1 MTVRFQAFHSIKAI
15 GNREVLFNWSR
26 TNPLGALDQVW
37 RPTTRDEL
45 QQLLREYPERKL
57 RLIGS
62 GLSFEPI
69 HSVYA
74 EGSQALLVDLH
85 HLRGQLDKTADTVTY
100 LAGTPLDTV
109 YADLIAMDRMLPAS
123 PGVIGIQTLGGA
135 LSTGTHGQGLH
146 QSALCDAVAALTVML
161 ASGDII
167 RVDRT
172 DPRFGAFVMGMG
184 MLGILLDVTLN
195 TVPNRIMRCTKFTT
209 DYPFLLEH
217 NERLNRE
224 HAFVK
229 SWWFAWTGESHIW
242 LVDPA
247 SDDEVARYRAGGSE
261 PLVLEGD
268 MDERMN
274 LALNATIDATLQKMA
289 RDTKDEA
296 RAGEHFETVRRFK
309 EASDLVGNVYQILCK
324 GIPAPQIN
332 CEVAVP
338 LERMGEALA
347 ILQAWQEAN
356 PGVLHYPFILR
367 CTGPSVAWLSA
378 AHDKS
383 VCWIG
388 FLVYLAADGTFVGG
402 SMEQM
407 RELQQLLVPLGGI
420 PHFGKHLAMDL
431 YDFPALLPRWHDFLA
446 LKRELDPHG
455 RFENR
460 WLGDLFANR

>member
-85 HLRGQLDKTADTVTY
+85 HLRGQLDKTTDTVTY

-309 EASDLVGNVYQILCK
+309 DASDLVGNVYQILCK

-338 LERMGEALA
+338 LERMGEALS

-378 AHDKS
+378 AHGKS

>member
-184 MLGILLDVTLN
+184 MLGILLDVTLQ

-309 EASDLVGNVYQILCK
+309 DASDLVGNVYQILCK

-338 LERMGEALA
+338 LERMGEALE
-347 ILQAWQEAN
+347 ILQTWQEAN

>member
-37 RPTTRDEL
+37 RPKNRDEL
-45 QQLLREYPERKL
+45 QALLREYPARKL

-85 HLRGQLDKTADTVTY
+85 HLRGQLAKTADTVTY
-100 LAGTPLDTV
+100 QAGTPLDTV
-109 YADLIAMDRMLPAS
+109 YGDLIAMDRMLPAS

-146 QSALCDAVAALTVML
+146 QSSLCDAVEALTVML
-161 ASGDII
+161 ANGDII
-167 RVDRT
+167 EVDRT

-184 MLGILLDVTLN
+184 MLGVLLDVRLR

-224 HAFVK
+224 HGFVK

-247 SDDEVARYRAGGSE
+247 SEEEEARYRAGGSE
-261 PLVLEGD
+261 PLLLEEGVD
-268 MDERMN
+268 GAMN
-274 LALNATIDATLQKMA
+274 AALNDTIDATLQKMA

-309 EASDLVGNVYQILCK
+309 DASDLVGNVYQILCK

-338 LERMGEALA
+338 LERMQEALE
-347 ILQAWQEAN
+347 ILQHWQERN
-356 PGVLHYPFILR
+356 PGALHYPFILR
-367 CTGPSVAWLSA
+367 CTGPSEAWLSA
-378 AHDKS
+378 AHGKS

-407 RELQQLLVPLGGI
+407 RELQQLLVPLGGT

-460 WLGDLFANR
+460 WLGELFANR

>member
-26 TNPLGALDQVW
+26 TNPLGVLDQVW

-309 EASDLVGNVYQILCK
+309 DASDLVGNVYQILCK

>member
-1 MTVRFQAFHSIKAI
+1 MTVQFQAFHSIKAI

-37 RPTTRDEL
+37 RPKSRDEL
-45 QQLLREYPERKL
+45 QMLLREHPERKL

-85 HLRGQLDKTADTVTY
+85 HLRGQLAKTADTVTY
-100 LAGTPLDTV
+100 QAGTPLDTV
-109 YADLIAMDRMLPAS
+109 YAELIAMERMLPAS

-146 QSALCDAVAALTVML
+146 QSALCDAVEAMTVML
-161 ASGDII
+161 ANGEII

-184 MLGILLDVTLN
+184 MLGILLDVTLR
-195 TVPNRIMRCTKFTT
+195 TVPNRIMRCAKFTT

-224 HAFVK
+224 HGFVK

-247 SDDEVARYRAGGSE
+247 SDEEVARYRAGGSE
-261 PLVLEGD
+261 PLLLDGD
-268 MDERMN
+268 IDARM
-274 LALNATIDATLQKMA
+274 NATIDATLQKMA
-289 RDTKDEA
+289 KDTKDETL
-296 RAGEHFETVRRFK
+296 AGEHFETVRRFK
-309 EASDLVGNVYQILCK
+309 DASDLVGNVYQILCK

-338 LERMGEALA
+338 LHRMNEALET
-347 ILQAWQEAN
+347 LQAWQEAN

-367 CTGPSVAWLSA
+367 CTGPSEAWLSA
-378 AHDKS
+378 AYGQS

-388 FLVYLAADGTFVGG
+388 FLVYLAADGTFVNG

-407 RELQQLLVPLGGI
+407 RELQQLLAPLGGI

-431 YDFPALLPRWHDFLA
+431 YDFPALLPRWNDFVA
-446 LKRELDPHG
+446 LKAELDPHG

-460 WLGDLFANR
+460 WLSDLFANR

>member
-85 HLRGQLDKTADTVTY
+85 HLRGQLAKTADTVTY
-100 LAGTPLDTV
+100 QAGTPLDTV

-146 QSALCDAVAALTVML
+146 QSALCDAVAAMTVML

-167 RVDRT
+167 RVDRS

-184 MLGILLDVTLN
+184 MLGVLLDVTLN

-209 DYPFLLEH
+209 DYPFLLAH

-309 EASDLVGNVYQILCK
+309 DASDLVGNVYQILCK

-338 LERMGEALA
+338 LERMGEALE

>member
-309 EASDLVGNVYQILCK
+309 DASDLVGNVYQILCK

-367 CTGPSVAWLSA
+367 CAGPSVAWLSA
-378 AHDKS
+378 AHGKS

-431 YDFPALLPRWHDFLA
+431 YDFPALLPRWHDFLT

>member
-309 EASDLVGNVYQILCK
+309 DASDLVGNVYQILCK

-431 YDFPALLPRWHDFLA
+431 YDFPVLLPRWHDFLA

>member
-261 PLVLEGD
+261 PLLLEGD
-268 MDERMN
+268 ADSAMN
-274 LALNATIDATLQKMA
+274 AALNTTIDATLQKMA

-309 EASDLVGNVYQILCK
+309 DASDLVGNVYQILCK

-338 LERMGEALA
+338 LDRMGEALE

>member
-224 HAFVK
+224 HVFVK

-309 EASDLVGNVYQILCK
+309 DASDLVGNVYQILCK

-338 LERMGEALA
+338 LERMEEALA

>member
-309 EASDLVGNVYQILCK
+309 DASDLVGNVYQILCK

-420 PHFGKHLAMDL
+420 PHFGKHLVMDL

>member
-1 MTVRFQAFHSIKAI
+1 MTVQFQAFHSIKAI

-37 RPTTRDEL
+37 HPKSRDEL
-45 QQLLREYPERKL
+45 QALLREHPERKL

-85 HLRGQLDKTADTVTY
+85 HLRGQLAKTADTVTY
-100 LAGTPLDTV
+100 QAGTPLDTV
-109 YADLIAMDRMLPAS
+109 YAELIAMERMLPAS

-146 QSALCDAVAALTVML
+146 QSALCDAVEAMTVML

-184 MLGILLDVTLN
+184 MLGILLDVTLR

-224 HAFVK
+224 HGFVK

-247 SDDEVARYRAGGSE
+247 SDEEVARYRAGGSE
-261 PLVLEGD
+261 PLLLDGD
-268 MDERMN
+268 IDARM
-274 LALNATIDATLQKMA
+274 NATIDATLQKMA
-289 RDTKDEA
+289 KDTKDEA
-296 RAGEHFETVRRFK
+296 LAGEHFETVRRFK
-309 EASDLVGNVYQILCK
+309 DASDLVGNVYQILCK

-338 LERMGEALA
+338 LHRMNEALET
-347 ILQAWQEAN
+347 LQAWQQAN

-367 CTGPSVAWLSA
+367 CTGSSEAWLSA
-378 AHDKS
+378 AYGQP

-388 FLVYLAADGTFVGG
+388 FLVYLAADGTFVNG

-431 YDFPALLPRWHDFLA
+431 YDFPALLPRWNDFVA
-446 LKRELDPHG
+446 LKAELDPHG

-460 WLGDLFANR
+460 WLSDLFANR

>member
-209 DYPFLLEH
+209 DYPFLLAH

-309 EASDLVGNVYQILCK
+309 DASDLVGNVYQILCK

-338 LERMGEALA
+338 LERMGEALE

>member
-26 TNPLGALDQVW
+26 TNPLGALEQVW
-37 RPTTRDEL
+37 RPTSRDQL
-45 QQLLREYPERKL
+45 QRLLREHPERKL

-85 HLRGQLDKTADTVTY
+85 HLRGQLSKTEESVTY
-100 LAGTPLDTV
+100 QAGTPLDTV
-109 YADLIAMDRMLPAS
+109 YGDLIAMERMLPAS

-146 QSALCDAVAALTVML
+146 QSALCDAVEAMTLML
-161 ASGDII
+161 ANGDLI

-184 MLGILLDVTLN
+184 MLGILLDVTLR

-224 HAFVK
+224 HGFVK

-247 SDDEVARYRAGGSE
+247 SDEEVDRYRAAGSE
-261 PLVLEGD
+261 PLLLEGD
-268 MDERMN
+268 IDARM
-274 LALNATIDATLQKMA
+274 NATIDATLQKMA
-289 RDTKDEA
+289 KDTKDEA
-296 RAGEHFETVRRFK
+296 RLGEHFETVRRFK
-309 EASDLVGNVYQILCK
+309 DASDLVGNVYQILCK

-338 LERMGEALA
+338 LHRMAEALE
-347 ILQAWQEAN
+347 ILQRWQQAN

-367 CTGPSVAWLSA
+367 CTGPSEAWLSA
-378 AHDKS
+378 AYDQS
-383 VCWIG
+383 VCWVG
-388 FLVYLAADGTFVGG
+388 FLVYLAADGTFVNG

-431 YDFPALLPRWHDFLA
+431 YDFPALLPRWNDFLA
-446 LKRELDPHG
+446 LKAELDPCG

-460 WLGDLFANR
+460 WLADLFANR

>member
-309 EASDLVGNVYQILCK
+309 DASDLVGNVYQILCK

-338 LERMGEALA
+338 LERMGEALS

-378 AHDKS
+378 AHEVGVLDRFS
-383 VCWIG
+383 GLSGGGRDLCRGLHGADARVAATAG
-388 FLVYLAADGTFVGG
+388 APRRYSPFRQAPGDGPLRLPGPVAALA
-402 SMEQM
+402 
-407 RELQQLLVPLGGI
+407 R
-420 PHFGKHLAMDL
+420 
-431 YDFPALLPRWHDFLA
+431 LPGPEA
-446 LKRELDPHG
+446 G
-455 RFENR
+455 
-460 WLGDLFANR
+460 A

>member
-261 PLVLEGD
+261 PLVLEGA

-309 EASDLVGNVYQILCK
+309 DASDLVGNVYQILCK

-347 ILQAWQEAN
+347 VLQAWQEAN

>member
-1 MTVRFQAFHSIKAI
+1 MTVQFQAFHSIKAI
-15 GNREVLFNWSR
+15 DNREVLFNWSR
-26 TNPLGALDQVW
+26 TNPLGALEQVW
-37 RPTTRDEL
+37 RPKHRDDL
-45 QQLLREYPERKL
+45 QALLREFPERKL

-74 EGSQALLVDLH
+74 EGNQALLVDLH
-85 HLRGQLDKTADTVTY
+85 HLRGQLAQTADTVTY
-100 LAGTPLDTV
+100 QAGTPLDTV
-109 YADLIAMDRMLPAS
+109 YAELIAMERMLPAS

-146 QSALCDAVAALTVML
+146 QSALCDAVEVLTVML

-167 RVDRT
+167 RVDRA

-184 MLGILLDVTLN
+184 MLGILLDVTLR

-224 HAFVK
+224 HGFVK

-247 SDDEVARYRAGGSE
+247 SEEEVTRYRAAGSE
-261 PLVLEGD
+261 PLLLDGD
-268 MDERMN
+268 IDARM
-274 LALNATIDATLQKMA
+274 NATIDATLQKMA
-289 RDTKDEA
+289 KDTKDEA
-296 RAGEHFETVRRFK
+296 LAGEHFETVRRFK
-309 EASDLVGNVYQILCK
+309 DASDLVGNVYQILCK

-338 LERMGEALA
+338 LHRMQEALE

-367 CTGPSVAWLSA
+367 CTGPSEAWLSA
-378 AHDKS
+378 AYGQS

-388 FLVYLAADGTFVGG
+388 FLVYLAADGTFVNG

-446 LKRELDPHG
+446 LKGELDPHG

-460 WLGDLFANR
+460 WLAALFANK

>member
-1 MTVRFQAFHSIKAI
+1 MTVQFQAFHSIKAI

-37 RPTTRDEL
+37 RPKTRDEL
-45 QQLLREYPERKL
+45 QALLREHPERKL

-85 HLRGQLDKTADTVTY
+85 HLRGQLAKTADTVTY
-100 LAGTPLDTV
+100 QAGTPLDTV
-109 YADLIAMDRMLPAS
+109 YAELIAMERMLPAS

-146 QSALCDAVAALTVML
+146 QSALCDAVEALTVML
-161 ASGDII
+161 ANGDII
-167 RVDRT
+167 RVDRS

-184 MLGILLDVTLN
+184 MLGILLDVTLR

-224 HAFVK
+224 HGFVK

-247 SDDEVARYRAGGSE
+247 SDEEVARYRAAGSE
-261 PLVLEGD
+261 PLLLDGD
-268 MDERMN
+268 IDARMN
-274 LALNATIDATLQKMA
+274 AALNATIDATMQKMA
-289 RDTKDEA
+289 KDTKDEA
-296 RAGEHFETVRRFK
+296 LAGEHFETVRRFK
-309 EASDLVGNVYQILCK
+309 DASDLVGNVYQILCK

-338 LERMGEALA
+338 LHRMNEALET
-347 ILQAWQEAN
+347 LQAWQQAN
-356 PGVLHYPFILR
+356 LGVLHYPFILR
-367 CTGPSVAWLSA
+367 CTGPSEAWLSA
-378 AHDKS
+378 AYGQS

-388 FLVYLAADGTFVGG
+388 FLVYLAADGTFVNG

-431 YDFPALLPRWHDFLA
+431 YDFPALLPRWNDFVA
-446 LKRELDPHG
+446 LKAELDPHG

-460 WLGDLFANR
+460 WLSDLFANR

>member
-1 MTVRFQAFHSIKAI
+1 MTVQFQAFHSIKAI

-37 RPTTRDEL
+37 RPKTRDEL
-45 QQLLREYPERKL
+45 QMLLREHPERKL

-85 HLRGQLDKTADTVTY
+85 HLRGQLAKTADTVTY
-100 LAGTPLDTV
+100 QAGTPLDTV
-109 YADLIAMDRMLPAS
+109 YAELIAMERMLPAS

-146 QSALCDAVAALTVML
+146 QSALCDAVEALTVML
-161 ASGDII
+161 ANGDII

-184 MLGILLDVTLN
+184 MLGILLDVTLR

-224 HAFVK
+224 HGFVK

-247 SDDEVARYRAGGSE
+247 SDEEVARYRAGGSE
-261 PLVLEGD
+261 PLLLDGD
-268 MDERMN
+268 IDARMN
-274 LALNATIDATLQKMA
+274 AALNATIDATMQKMA
-289 RDTKDEA
+289 KDTKDEA
-296 RAGEHFETVRRFK
+296 LAGEHFETVRRFK
-309 EASDLVGNVYQILCK
+309 DASDLVGNVYQILCK

-338 LERMGEALA
+338 LHRMNEALET
-347 ILQAWQEAN
+347 LQAWQEAN

-367 CTGPSVAWLSA
+367 CTGPSEAWLSA
-378 AHDKS
+378 AYGQP

-388 FLVYLAADGTFVGG
+388 FLVYLAADGTFVNG

-407 RELQQLLVPLGGI
+407 RELQQLLAPLGGI

-431 YDFPALLPRWHDFLA
+431 YDFPALLPRWNDFVA
-446 LKRELDPHG
+446 LKAELDPHG

-460 WLGDLFANR
+460 WLSDLFANR

>member
-167 RVDRT
+167 RVERT

-309 EASDLVGNVYQILCK
+309 DASDLVGNVYQILCK

-338 LERMGEALA
+338 LERMGEALE

-378 AHDKS
+378 AHGKS

>member
-309 EASDLVGNVYQILCK
+309 DASDLVGNVY
-324 GIPAPQIN
+324 
-332 CEVAVP
+332 
-338 LERMGEALA
+338 R
-347 ILQAWQEAN
+347 
-356 PGVLHYPFILR
+356 
-367 CTGPSVAWLSA
+367 SSA
-378 AHDKS
+378 R
-383 VCWIG
+383 
-388 FLVYLAADGTFVGG
+388 G
-402 SMEQM
+402 S
-407 RELQQLLVPLGGI
+407 
-420 PHFGKHLAMDL
+420 
-431 YDFPALLPRWHDFLA
+431 LLPRSTARWPCPSNA
-446 LKRELDPHG
+446 WGRPLKSCRHG
-455 RFENR
+455 RR
-460 WLGDLFANR
+460 RTPACCTTPSSCAAPAPPWPGSVPPMTSRCAG

>member
-309 EASDLVGNVYQILCK
+309 DASDLVGNVYQILCK

-338 LERMGEALA
+338 LERMGEALE

-431 YDFPALLPRWHDFLA
+431 YDFPVLLPRWHDFLA

>member
-100 LAGTPLDTV
+100 LAGTQLDTV

-309 EASDLVGNVYQILCK
+309 DASDLVGNVYQILCK

-338 LERMGEALA
+338 LERMGEALE

>member
-161 ASGDII
+161 ASGNII

-309 EASDLVGNVYQILCK
+309 DASDLVGNVYQILCK

-338 LERMGEALA
+338 LERMGEALE

>member
-309 EASDLVGNVYQILCK
+309 DASDLVGNVYQILCK

-338 LERMGEALA
+338 LERMGEALE

-378 AHDKS
+378 AHGKS

-431 YDFPALLPRWHDFLA
+431 YDFPALLPRWHDFRA

>member
-1 MTVRFQAFHSIKAI
+1 MTVKFQAFHSIKAI
-15 GNREVLFNWSR
+15 NNREVLFNWSK

-37 RPTTRDEL
+37 RPKNRDEL
-45 QQLLREYPERKL
+45 QALLREYPERKL

-85 HLRGQLDKTADTVTY
+85 HLRGQLAKTADTVTY
-100 LAGTPLDTV
+100 QAGTPLDTI
-109 YADLIAMDRMLPAS
+109 YAELIAMERMLPAS

-146 QSALCDAVAALTVML
+146 QSALCDAVEAMTVML

-184 MLGILLDVTLN
+184 MLGILLDVTLR

-209 DYPFLLEH
+209 DYPFLLAH

-224 HAFVK
+224 HGFVK

-247 SDDEVARYRAGGSE
+247 SEEEVARYRAAGSE
-261 PLVLEGD
+261 PLLLEGD
-268 MDERMN
+268 IDARM
-274 LALNATIDATLQKMA
+274 NATIDATLQKMA
-289 RDTKDEA
+289 KDTKDEA
-296 RAGEHFETVRRFK
+296 LAGEHFETVRRFK
-309 EASDLVGNVYQILCK
+309 DASDLVGNVYQILCK

-338 LERMGEALA
+338 LHRMNEALET
-347 ILQAWQEAN
+347 LQAWQQAN

-367 CTGPSVAWLSA
+367 CTGPSEAWLSA
-378 AHDKS
+378 AYDKS
-383 VCWIG
+383 VCW
-388 FLVYLAADGTFVGG
+388 VG
-402 SMEQM
+402 QM

-431 YDFPALLPRWHDFLA
+431 YDFPALLPRWNDFLA
-446 LKRELDPHG
+446 LKGELDPHG

-460 WLGDLFANR
+460 WLSDLFANR

>member
-1 MTVRFQAFHSIKAI
+1 MTVQFQAFHSIKAI

-37 RPTTRDEL
+37 RPKTRDEL
-45 QQLLREYPERKL
+45 QMLLREHPERKL

-85 HLRGQLDKTADTVTY
+85 HLSGQLAKTADTVTY
-100 LAGTPLDTV
+100 QAGTPLDTV
-109 YADLIAMDRMLPAS
+109 YAELIAMERMLPAS

-146 QSALCDAVAALTVML
+146 QSALCDAVEAMTVML

-184 MLGILLDVTLN
+184 MLGILLDVTLR

-224 HAFVK
+224 HGFVK

-247 SDDEVARYRAGGSE
+247 SDEEVARYRAGGSE
-261 PLVLEGD
+261 PLLLDGD
-268 MDERMN
+268 IDARMN
-274 LALNATIDATLQKMA
+274 AALNATIDATLQKMA
-289 RDTKDEA
+289 KDTKDEA
-296 RAGEHFETVRRFK
+296 LAGEHFETVRRFK
-309 EASDLVGNVYQILCK
+309 DASDLVGNVYQILCK

-338 LERMGEALA
+338 LHRMNEALET
-347 ILQAWQEAN
+347 LQAWQQAN

-367 CTGPSVAWLSA
+367 CTGPSEAWLSA
-378 AHDKS
+378 AYGQP

-388 FLVYLAADGTFVGG
+388 FLVYLAADGTFVNG

-407 RELQQLLVPLGGI
+407 RELQQLLAPLGGI
-420 PHFGKHLAMDL
+420 PHFGKHLAMGL
-431 YDFPALLPRWHDFLA
+431 YDFPALLPRWNDFVA
-446 LKRELDPHG
+446 LKAELDPHG

-460 WLGDLFANR
+460 WLSDLFANR

>member
-1 MTVRFQAFHSIKAI
+1 MTVQFQAFHSIKAI

-37 RPTTRDEL
+37 RPKSRDEL
-45 QQLLREYPERKL
+45 QALLREHPERKL

-85 HLRGQLDKTADTVTY
+85 HLRGQLAKTADAVTY
-100 LAGTPLDTV
+100 QAGTPLDTV
-109 YADLIAMDRMLPAS
+109 YAELIAMERMLPAS

-146 QSALCDAVAALTVML
+146 QSALCDAVEALTVML

-184 MLGILLDVTLN
+184 MLGILLDVTLR

-224 HAFVK
+224 HVFVK

-261 PLVLEGD
+261 PLLLDGD
-268 MDERMN
+268 IDARMN
-274 LALNATIDATLQKMA
+274 AALNATIDATMQKMA
-289 RDTKDEA
+289 KDTKDEA
-296 RAGEHFETVRRFK
+296 LAGEHFETVRRFK
-309 EASDLVGNVYQILCK
+309 DASDLVGNVYQILCK

-338 LERMGEALA
+338 LYRMNEALET
-347 ILQAWQEAN
+347 LQAWQEAN

-367 CTGPSVAWLSA
+367 CTGPSEAWLSA
-378 AHDKS
+378 AYGQP

-388 FLVYLAADGTFVGG
+388 FLVYLAADGTFVNG

-407 RELQQLLVPLGGI
+407 RELQQLLAPLGGI

-431 YDFPALLPRWHDFLA
+431 YDFPALLPRWNDFVA
-446 LKRELDPHG
+446 LKAELDPHG

-460 WLGDLFANR
+460 WLSDLFANR

>member
-45 QQLLREYPERKL
+45 QQLLRKYPERKL

-261 PLVLEGD
+261 PLLLEGD
-268 MDERMN
+268 ADSAMN
-274 LALNATIDATLQKMA
+274 AALNTTIDATLQKMA

-309 EASDLVGNVYQILCK
+309 DASDLVGNVYQILCK

>member
-1 MTVRFQAFHSIKAI
+1 MTVQFQAFHSIKVI

-37 RPTTRDEL
+37 RPKSRDEL
-45 QQLLREYPERKL
+45 QALLREHPERKL

-85 HLRGQLDKTADTVTY
+85 HLRGQLAKTADTVTY
-100 LAGTPLDTV
+100 QAGTPLDTV
-109 YADLIAMDRMLPAS
+109 YAELIAMERMLPAS

-146 QSALCDAVAALTVML
+146 QSALCDAVEAMTVMQ
-161 ASGDII
+161 ANGDII

-184 MLGILLDVTLN
+184 MLGILLDVTLR

-224 HAFVK
+224 HGFVK

-247 SDDEVARYRAGGSE
+247 SDEEVARYRAGGSE
-261 PLVLEGD
+261 PLLLDGD
-268 MDERMN
+268 IDARMN
-274 LALNATIDATLQKMA
+274 AALNATIDATMQKMA
-289 RDTKDEA
+289 KDTKDEA
-296 RAGEHFETVRRFK
+296 LAGEHFETVRRFK
-309 EASDLVGNVYQILCK
+309 DASDLVGNVYQILCK

-338 LERMGEALA
+338 LHRMNEALET
-347 ILQAWQEAN
+347 LQTWQQAN

-367 CTGPSVAWLSA
+367 CTGPSEAWLSA
-378 AHDKS
+378 AYGQS

-388 FLVYLAADGTFVGG
+388 FLVYLAADGTFVNG

-407 RELQQLLVPLGGI
+407 RELQQLLAPLGGI

-431 YDFPALLPRWHDFLA
+431 YDFPALLPRWNDFVA
-446 LKRELDPHG
+446 LKAELDPHG

-460 WLGDLFANR
+460 WLSDLFANR

>member
-161 ASGDII
+161 ANGDII

-217 NERLNRE
+217 NARLNRE

-309 EASDLVGNVYQILCK
+309 DASDLVGNVYQILCK

-431 YDFPALLPRWHDFLA
+431 YDFPALLPRWQDFLA

>member
-85 HLRGQLDKTADTVTY
+85 HLRGQLDKAADTVTY

-109 YADLIAMDRMLPAS
+109 YADLIAMDRMLLAS

-309 EASDLVGNVYQILCK
+309 DASDLVGNVYQILCK

>member
-167 RVDRT
+167 RVERT

-224 HAFVK
+224 HVFVK

-309 EASDLVGNVYQILCK
+309 DASDLVGNVYQILCK

-338 LERMGEALA
+338 LERMGEALE

-378 AHDKS
+378 AHGKS

>member
-85 HLRGQLDKTADTVTY
+85 HLRGQLDKTTDTVTY

-309 EASDLVGNVYQILCK
+309 DASDLVGNVYQILCK

-338 LERMGEALA
+338 LERMGEALS

>member
-26 TNPLGALDQVW
+26 TNPLGSLDQVW

-309 EASDLVGNVYQILCK
+309 DASDLVGNVYQILCK

-338 LERMGEALA
+338 LERMGEALE

-356 PGVLHYPFILR
+356 PSVLHYPFILR

>member
-1 MTVRFQAFHSIKAI
+1 
-15 GNREVLFNWSR
+15 
-26 TNPLGALDQVW
+26 
-37 RPTTRDEL
+37 
-45 QQLLREYPERKL
+45 
-57 RLIGS
+57 
-62 GLSFEPI
+62 
-69 HSVYA
+69 
-74 EGSQALLVDLH
+74 
-85 HLRGQLDKTADTVTY
+85 
-100 LAGTPLDTV
+100 
-109 YADLIAMDRMLPAS
+109 
-123 PGVIGIQTLGGA
+123 
-135 LSTGTHGQGLH
+135 
-146 QSALCDAVAALTVML
+146 
-161 ASGDII
+161 
-167 RVDRT
+167 
-172 DPRFGAFVMGMG
+172 
-184 MLGILLDVTLN
+184 
-195 TVPNRIMRCTKFTT
+195 
-209 DYPFLLEH
+209 
-217 NERLNRE
+217 
-224 HAFVK
+224 
-229 SWWFAWTGESHIW
+229 
-242 LVDPA
+242 
-247 SDDEVARYRAGGSE
+247 
-261 PLVLEGD
+261 

-309 EASDLVGNVYQILCK
+309 DASDLVGNVYQILCK

>member
-217 NERLNRE
+217 NARLNRE

-309 EASDLVGNVYQILCK
+309 DASDLVGNVYQILCK

-338 LERMGEALA
+338 LERMGEALS